1 MKNSQE
7 YSWTTPQR
15 QSWSGLLIIIFKA
28 GGTILKAFWPL
39 LVVFLFR
46 ERRKVTDPFALL
58 LIFIPAIIL
67 IRSLTDFF
75 YFRFYIEADNLIIKK
90 GFIKKKTITIPLG
103 RIQAVHLEQNLL
115 HRILNVTK
123 VKIDTAGTE
132 KTEAVIDAISIEK
145 ATQLKQFLLQQHS
158 VGTNTEEYVETP
170 IIRLSFADLFKL
182 GISANHI
189 QAFFI
194 TLAFAVSMFNNLEE
208 ILGDQVVMNVLRT
221 SSEKINYTFN
231 IILLLIVVIMI
242 VSIMV
247 SMIRIILAY
256 YDFHLSETPQ
266 GFKVRSGLLNTKE
279 NLVPFS
285 KIQYISWDAN
295 WFRRKIGLYNLE
307 FHHAAGEKTRRKFK
321 LTIPLTHPLYIEK
334 LLSRYH
340 HDIRSEARSVHRI
353 HPAYPWRRLILLG
366 TPVAVI
372 AIVLLLIWPSSYH
385 WIWFFWLPYILFSSM
400 VFRKNFLLYIS
411 AEALEVHSGV
421 WGRKLEVLQWYKIQ
435 HVSLKR
441 SIYQRHHGLAS
452 IALYTAGGTIHIPY
466 IDLELAERIQNY
478 ALYKVELGDKNWM

>member
-1 MKNSQE
+1 MKSSQE

-28 GGTILKAFWPL
+28 GGTIIKTFWPL

-46 ERRKVTDPFALL
+46 ERKKATDPVTLL
-58 LIFIPAIIL
+58 LIIIPAIIL
-67 IRSLTDFF
+67 LRSLIEFF
-75 YFRFYIEADNLIIKK
+75 YFRFYIAGEDLIIKK

-103 RIQAVHLEQNLL
+103 KIQAVHLEQNIL
-115 HRILNVTK
+115 HRMLNVTK

-132 KTEAVIDAISIEK
+132 KTEAEIDAISIEK
-145 ATQLKQFLLQQHS
+145 ATQLKQFLLQQQS
-158 VGTNTEEYVETP
+158 FGTTADEYVEFP
-170 IIRLSFADLFKL
+170 IIHLSFSDLFKL

-194 TLAFAVSMFNNLEE
+194 ALAFAVSMFNNLEE
-208 ILGDQVVMNVLRT
+208 ILGDQVIMNVLRT

-231 IILLLIVVIMI
+231 IILLLIVAVMI
-242 VSIMV
+242 VSILV

-256 YDFHLSETPQ
+256 YDFQLSETPQ

-295 WFRRKIGLYNLE
+295 WVRRKIGLYHLE
-307 FHHAAGEKTRRKFK
+307 FHHASGEKTRRKFK
-321 LTIPLTHPLYIEK
+321 LTIPLTNPLFIEK

-340 HDIRSEARSVHRI
+340 QDIRSEARSTHRI

-366 TPVAVI
+366 SPVAI
-372 AIVLLLIWPSSYH
+372 LAIVLLVIWPSSYH
-385 WIWFFWLPYILFSSM
+385 WIWFFWLPYTFLSAL

-411 AEALEVHSGV
+411 EDALEVHSGV
-421 WGRKLEVLQWYKIQ
+421 WGRKLQVLQWYKIQ

-452 IALYTAGGTIHIPY
+452 MVLYTAGGTIHIPY
-466 IDLELAERIQNY
+466 IDLELAERVQNY
-478 ALYKVELGDKNWM
+478 ALYKVEVGDSPWM